1 MPVYAILFGAALSAL
16 GLVAYLDPAPL
27 GVGKDGLPA
36 TPGHPSAM
44 APLATGVLLIL
55 AGVVSLAAPGTRK
68 HAMHAAALVALFGV
82 VGGLV
87 PAALRSFAVEQ
98 VAVKVGL
105 GMSVLSAIFLFLCVR
120 SFVEVRRARARAAAG
135 GPVA

>member
-1 MPVYAILFGAALSAL
+1 MPVYAIVFGAALSAL

-44 APLATGVLLIL
+44 APLGTGVLLVL
-55 AGVVSLAAPGTRK
+55 AGLASLAAPGARK
-68 HAMHAAALVALFGV
+68 HAMHAAAV
-82 VGGLV
+82 VGLLGVIGGIV
-87 PAALRSFAVEQ
+87 PAALRGFAVEQ

-105 GMSVLSAIFLFLCVR
+105 GMTVLSGVFLFLCVR
-120 SFVEVRRARARAAAG
+120 SFIAARKAREAAAAA
-135 GPVA
+135 PVG